1 CSRRIEGPRRGGRK
15 GWPATGRGPIAHPLA
30 PRRGHRVRAASASV
44 LDWWPSSPAARI
56 RYRDA
61 GTKMASQTQRDG
73 VASVADHYDRL
84 LAEHYTWMS
93 GDFAEKVSEQRALLS
108 SLGLPRSG
116 SRRALDLGSGP
127 GFQSIALAEIGYEV
141 TALDTSRKLLAEL
154 TDRKGSLPIAAVE
167 ADIAAGLPMIE
178 PGVEV
183 ALCMGDTLTHLSSKD
198 DVLRLFTEVHRLL
211 APGGRFVLGFRDL
224 TAELR
229 GTDRF
234 IPVRSDSHR
243 IMTCFLEY
251 EPE

>member
-1 CSRRIEGPRRGGRK
+1 MADQ
-15 GWPATGRGPIAHPLA
+15 ATGSG
-30 PRRGHRVRAASASV
+30 VR
-44 LDWWPSSPAARI
+44 
-56 RYRDA
+56 
-61 GTKMASQTQRDG
+61 
-73 VASVADHYDRL
+73 SVADHYDAL

-127 GFQSIALAEIGYEV
+127 GFQSIALAELGYEV
-141 TALDTSRKLLAEL
+141 TALDTSRMLLAEL
-154 TDRKGSLPIAAVE
+154 ADRKGSLPIAAVE

-178 PGVEV
+178 PGVEI
-183 ALCMGDTLTHLSSKD
+183 ALCMGDTLPHLSSKD

-251 EPE
+251 EPETVIVHDLIHVRDGEDWVLRKSSYRKLRLAPDWVAARLTACGFAVQRAEPIGRMSVIVADRP

>member
-1 CSRRIEGPRRGGRK
+1 
-15 GWPATGRGPIAHPLA
+15 
-30 PRRGHRVRAASASV
+30 
-44 LDWWPSSPAARI
+44 
-56 RYRDA
+56 
-61 GTKMASQTQRDG
+61 MASQTQRDG

-251 EPE
+251 EPETVIVHDLIHVRDGEDWVLRKSSYRKLRLAPDWVAARLTACGFAVQRAEPIGRMSVIVADRT

>member
-1 CSRRIEGPRRGGRK
+1 
-15 GWPATGRGPIAHPLA
+15 
-30 PRRGHRVRAASASV
+30 
-44 LDWWPSSPAARI
+44 
-56 RYRDA
+56 
-61 GTKMASQTQRDG
+61 MASQTQRDG

-127 GFQSIALAEIGYEV
+127 GFQSIALAELGYEV

-154 TDRKGSLPIAAVE
+154 TDRKGSLPITAVE

-211 APGGRFVLGFRDL
+211 APGGRLVLGFRDL

-251 EPE
+251 EPETVVVHDLIHVRDGEDWVLRKSSYRKLRLDPDWVAARLTACGFAVQRADPIGRMSVIVADRP

>member
-1 CSRRIEGPRRGGRK
+1 
-15 GWPATGRGPIAHPLA
+15 
-30 PRRGHRVRAASASV
+30 
-44 LDWWPSSPAARI
+44 
-56 RYRDA
+56 
-61 GTKMASQTQRDG
+61 MASQTQRDG

-127 GFQSIALAEIGYEV
+127 GFQSIALAELGYEV

-251 EPE
+251 EPETVIVHDLIHVRDGEDWVLRKSSYRKLRLAPDWVAARLTACGFAVQRAEPIGRMSVIVADRP

>member
-1 CSRRIEGPRRGGRK
+1 
-15 GWPATGRGPIAHPLA
+15 
-30 PRRGHRVRAASASV
+30 
-44 LDWWPSSPAARI
+44 
-56 RYRDA
+56 
-61 GTKMASQTQRDG
+61 MASQTQRDG

-251 EPE
+251 EPETVIVHDLIHVRDGEDWVLRKSSYRKLRLAPDWVAARLTACGFAVQRAEPIGRMSVIVADRP